1 MILNEEKKN
10 VVVSGNFTKTDFS
23 IHADPKAFSILS
35 DKIYTNKIAAVIR
48 EISTNAYDAHIAA
61 KNKKPF
67 DVHLPTAL
75 EPFFSV
81 RDYGTGLSHEDC
93 MHVYTTYFMSTKTD
107 SNDFVG
113 ALGLGS
119 KSPFCMVDSFTVIS
133 YFNGMVRTYSAYKD
147 EEDCPQFALLI
158 EEETNEPNG
167 LEVSLSVERDDI
179 WDFEKEAKEIYGY
192 FDDLPN
198 INIKAVAEHAR
209 DYLNGYTIRN
219 KNYATDTKWG
229 NTRCVMGQV
238 CYNLDYHDVDH
249 ELSSLDMILYFDI
262 GEINFTPG
270 RETLSLDKKTV
281 KAIKAKLDFVQEDIR
296 EQIQKQIDD
305 CPNYFEAAKIWDG
318 LDHKFRR
325 VGMEYKDEPMGVRQI
340 EPSICFYKENYRA
353 TIQKTLITSAY
364 YDSKTEYFF
373 KAPGMTGRIRAYLK
387 DFAYGQNRRVILI
400 DKCQV
405 EEIGFDASY
414 VRELSELSKPERS
427 SFSGTVDKCKIY
439 KLKDGRYHYRVRDYW
454 SSTEIDIND
463 GVERVYV
470 EISHFK
476 IKNGGRWSQ
485 DSDMINRTLKE
496 LKSYIGDIEVYG
508 VKSALIKTKSF
519 KNSEFIHLDEFIK
532 REMEDLVPTD
542 DVSLFDKD
550 ERTAIVIKNLE
561 PLVDIEIIS
570 DFVESYNNQSDK
582 NLIKILRGLNFEIV
596 ESDAINENFNEIV
609 KRFPL
614 LSTISSYV
622 LDNEEILNEITIYI
636 NCKQSAMDQVSDK
649 L

>member
-10 VVVSGNFTKTDFS
+10 VTVSGNFTKTDFS

-48 EISTNAYDAHIAA
+48 EISTNAYDAHVAA
-61 KNKKPF
+61 GNDEPF

-119 KSPFCMVDSFTVIS
+119 KSPFCMVDSFTVMS

-179 WDFEKEAKEIYGY
+179 WDFEREAKNIYRY
-192 FDDLPN
+192 FDNVPN
-198 INIKAVAEHAR
+198 INIKTVAEGAH
-209 DYLNGYTIRN
+209 DYLNDYTIRN
-219 KNYATDTKWG
+219 KNYATNTKWG
-229 NTRCVMGQV
+229 RTKCVMGQV
-238 CYNLDYHDVDH
+238 CYGLDYNDVDH
-249 ELSSLDMILYFDI
+249 ELSSLNTILYFAI

-305 CPNYFEAAKIWDG
+305 CPNYFEAAKIWNG

-340 EPSICFYKENYRA
+340 EPSICFYKERNRA
-353 TIQKTLITSAY
+353 TVYKRIITSAC

-387 DFAYGQNRRVILI
+387 DFEHENRRVILI

-414 VRELSELSKPERS
+414 VRELSELPKPERS

-439 KLKDGRYHYRVRDYW
+439 KLKNKTYQYKVRDYW

-470 EISHFK
+470 EIGHFK
-476 IKNGGRWSQ
+476 VKNSGRWTGDASA
-485 DSDMINRTLKE
+485 INCTLRD
-496 LKSYIGDIEVYG
+496 LKPYIGDVEVYG
-508 VKSALIKTKSF
+508 VKSALLKTKSC

-582 NLIKILRGLNFEIV
+582 NLIKILRSLDFEIV

-622 LDNEEILNEITIYI
+622 NEEILNEIAIYI

>member
-35 DKIYTNKIAAVIR
+35 DKIYTNKVAAVIR
-48 EISTNAYDAHIAA
+48 EISTNAYDAHVAA
-61 KNKKPF
+61 GNDEPF

-93 MHVYTTYFMSTKTD
+93 MHVYTTYFMSTKTN

-119 KSPFCMVDSFTVIS
+119 KSPFCMVDSFTVMS

-179 WDFEKEAKEIYGY
+179 WDFEREAKNIYRY
-192 FDDLPN
+192 FDNVPN
-198 INIKAVAEHAR
+198 INIKTVAEGAH
-209 DYLNGYTIRN
+209 DYLNDYTIRN
-219 KNYATDTKWG
+219 KNYATNTKWG
-229 NTRCVMGQV
+229 RTKCVMGQV
-238 CYNLDYHDVDH
+238 CYGLDYNDVDH
-249 ELSSLDMILYFDI
+249 ELSSLNTILYFAI

-318 LDHKFRR
+318 LDPTFRK

-340 EPSICFYKENYRA
+340 EPSICFYKERNRA
-353 TIQKTLITSAY
+353 TVYKRIITSAC

-387 DFAYGQNRRVILI
+387 DFEHENRRVILI

-414 VRELSELSKPERS
+414 VRELSELPKPERS

-439 KLKDGRYHYRVRDYW
+439 KLKNKTYQYKVRDYW

-470 EISHFK
+470 EIGHFK
-476 IKNGGRWSQ
+476 VKNSGTWTGDASI
-485 DSDMINRTLKE
+485 INHTLRD
-496 LKSYIGDIEVYG
+496 LKPYIGDVEVYG
-508 VKSALIKTKSF
+508 VKSALLKTKSF

-550 ERTAIVIKNLE
+550 ERTATVIKNLE

-582 NLIKILRGLNFEIV
+582 NLIKILRSLDFEIV

-622 LDNEEILNEITIYI
+622 NKEILNEIAIYI

>member
-192 FDDLPN
+192 FDDVPN
-198 INIKAVAEHAR
+198 INIKAVAEGAH

-325 VGMEYKDEPMGVRQI
+325 VGMEYEDEPMGVRQI

-414 VRELSELSKPERS
+414 VRELSELPKPERS